1 MRTPWP
7 QARRIARD
15 IAKPLDA
22 VIVPLAAASGAAL
35 ATHLEAWLPQPLC
48 DIAAMDGYAVAGPAP
63 YLLVDRIL
71 AGDARCTVLLPGQAA
86 EIATGAPVPSGTDA
100 VIPYEQARQ
109 DGEEISGI
117 IPERCHIRR
126 RGEDFGAGQ
135 VLVAEGTVVNAPV
148 AGLAAGLGHDALS
161 VYQRPR
167 VRAVLT
173 GNELLLAG
181 TPEPGRIRDAIGPML
196 PGLVRAAGGEV
207 IDMTPCRDDAVALV
221 HRLESADE
229 DVLVV
234 CGATSAGAADHLRTA
249 LARMNATI
257 IIEQVACRPG
267 HPQLLAA
274 LPGGPF
280 LVGLPGNPYAALV
293 AALTLLSPLL
303 GRLAGRAVPPT
314 VTAPLEQ
321 APAPH
326 PRDTQL
332 VAACWRDSAVVP
344 VGNDRPGSLWA
355 PAVAD
360 VLAVLPPGWMGGT
373 AELLPLPG
381 A

>member
-15 IAKPLDA
+15 VAKPLNA
-22 VIVPLAAASGAAL
+22 VTLPLAAAGGAAL
-35 ATHLEAWLPQPLC
+35 AAPLEARIPQPLC
-48 DIAAMDGYAVAGPAP
+48 DIAAMDGYAVAGPGP
-63 YLLVDRIL
+63 WLLIDRIL
-71 AGDARCTVLLPGQAA
+71 AGDVRFTMLLRGQAS
-86 EIATGAPVPSGTDA
+86 EIATGAPVPSGTEA
-100 VIPYEQARQ
+100 VIPYEQARR
-109 DGEEISGI
+109 DGKEISGTL
-117 IPERCHIRR
+117 PERPHIRR

-135 VLVAEGTVVNAPV
+135 VLVAAGTVVNAPV
-148 AGLAAGLGHDALS
+148 AGLAAGLGHDVLR

-173 GNELLLAG
+173 GNELLLSG
-181 TPEPGRIRDAIGPML
+181 TPRPGRVRDAIGPML

-207 IDMTPCRDDAVALV
+207 IDMTPCHDDAAALT
-221 HRLESADE
+221 HLLESADE
-229 DVLVV
+229 DVLAV

-249 LARMNATI
+249 LARMNATV

-274 LPGGPF
+274 LPGGRF

-293 AALTLLSPLL
+293 AALTLLSPML
-303 GRLAGRAVPPT
+303 GSLAGRAVPPA
-314 VTAPLEQ
+314 VTAQLKE

-326 PRDTQL
+326 PRDTLL
-332 VAACWRDSAVVP
+332 VAACWHDSGVVP

-360 VLAVLPPGWMGGT
+360 VLAVLPPDWMGGDV
-373 AELLPLPG
+373 ELLHLPG

>member
-35 ATHLEAWLPQPLC
+35 AAHLEARLPQPLY

-109 DGEEISGI
+109 DGAEISGI

-196 PGLVRAAGGEV
+196 PGLVRAAGGEA
-207 IDMTPCRDDAVALV
+207 IDMTPCHDDAVALA
-221 HRLESADE
+221 HLLESADE

-326 PRDTQL
+326 PRDTLL

-360 VLAVLPPGWMGGT
+360 VLAVLPPDWMGGT

>member
-15 IAKPLDA
+15 VAKPLNA
-22 VIVPLAAASGAAL
+22 VTVPLAAAGGAAL
-35 ATHLEAWLPQPLC
+35 AAPLEARIPQPSC
-48 DIAAMDGYAVAGPAP
+48 DIAAMDGYAVAGPGP

-71 AGDARCTVLLPGQAA
+71 AGDARCTVLRPGQAA
-86 EIATGAPVPSGTDA
+86 EIATGAPVPAGTDA
-100 VIPYEQARQ
+100 VIPYERARR
-109 DGEEISGI
+109 DGAEISGTI
-117 IPERCHIRR
+117 AGRCHIRR

-135 VLVAEGTVVNAPV
+135 VLVAEGTVVSAPV

-161 VYQRPR
+161 VYRRPR

-181 TPEPGRIRDAIGPML
+181 TPRPGRIRDAIGPML

-207 IDMTPCRDDAVALV
+207 IDMAPCHDDAAALA
-221 HRLESADE
+221 HLLESADV
-229 DVLVV
+229 DVLAV
-234 CGATSAGAADHLRTA
+234 CGATSAGVADHLRTA
-249 LARMNATI
+249 LARMNAEI

-303 GRLAGRAVPPT
+303 GTLAGRAVPPT
-314 VTAPLEQ
+314 VTAPLKE

-326 PRDTQL
+326 PRDTLL
-332 VAACWRDSAVVP
+332 VAACWRDSGVVP

-360 VLAVLPPGWMGGT
+360 VLAVLPPDWTGGSV
-373 AELLPLPG
+373 ELLPLPG

>member
-15 IAKPLDA
+15 VAKPLDA
-22 VIVPLAAASGAAL
+22 VTVPLAAAGGAAL
-35 ATHLEAWLPQPLC
+35 AAPLEARVPQPLC
-48 DIAAMDGYAVAGPAP
+48 DIAAMDGYAVAGPGP

-109 DGEEISGI
+109 DGQEISGTV
-117 IPERCHIRR
+117 PERCHIRR

-135 VLVAEGTVVNAPV
+135 VLVPEGTVVSAPV

-181 TPEPGRIRDAIGPML
+181 TPQPGRVRDAIGPML
-196 PGLVRAAGGEV
+196 PGLVQAAGGEV
-207 IDMTPCRDDAVALV
+207 IDMTPCHDDAAALA
-221 HRLESADE
+221 HLLESADE
-229 DVLVV
+229 DVLAV

-249 LARMNATI
+249 LARMNAAI

-314 VTAPLEQ
+314 ITAPLKQ

-326 PRDTQL
+326 PRDTLL
-332 VAACWRDSAVVP
+332 VAACWRNSAVVP

-360 VLAVLPPGWMGGT
+360 VLAVLPPDWMGGN